1 MAVPVSRPCRASMNG
16 LSRSGAGLFL
26 EGRPGQQPCDLREE
40 PAARISARGT
50 ESFTMYSVV
59 LADGHAVMRQAMKA
73 LLNQQA
79 DLHLAGESGNGLDSL
94 SLVKRAQPDLLVMD
108 LMMPGMNG
116 LEVARRVR
124 LSFPATRIVVLSVDG
139 DAHYVAAAF
148 RCGASA
154 FVFKPSCGLYLVPAV
169 RAVLAGQR
177 YVSPPLVE
185 PAI

>member
-1 MAVPVSRPCRASMNG
+1 MAVPVSRPCRASLNG
-16 LSRSGAGLFL
+16 PSRSGAGLFL
-26 EGRPGQQPCDLREE
+26 EDRSGHQPCDFREDW
-40 PAARISARGT
+40 AVRVSTRGK
-50 ESFTMYSVV
+50 ESFAMYSVV
-59 LADGHAVMRQAMKA
+59 LADGHAVMRQVMRA
-73 LLNQQA
+73 LLNQQT

-94 SLVKRAQPDLLVMD
+94 SLVKRVQPDLLVMD

-124 LSFPATRIVVLSVDG
+124 LSFPATRIVVVSVNS

-154 FVFKPSCGLYLVPAV
+154 FVFKPSCGLCLIPAV
-169 RAVLAGQR
+169 RAALAGQR
-177 YVSPPLVE
+177 YVSPPLVV

>member
-16 LSRSGAGLFL
+16 PSRSGAVLFM
-26 EGRPGQQPCDLREE
+26 EGRSGHQPCDFREDQ
-40 PAARISARGT
+40 AAGVSTRGA
-50 ESFTMYSVV
+50 ESFTMFSIV
-59 LADGHAVMRQAMKA
+59 LADGHAVMRQAMRA

-79 DLHLAGESGNGLDSL
+79 DLHLAGESANGLDSL

-124 LSFPATRIVVLSVDG
+124 LSFPATRIVVVSTNS

-154 FVFKPSCGLYLVPAV
+154 FVFKPSCGLYLVSAV
-169 RAVLAGQR
+169 RAALAGRR
-177 YVSPPLVE
+177 YVSPPLVV
-185 PAI
+185 PAT

>member
-1 MAVPVSRPCRASMNG
+1 MAVPVSRPCRASVN
-16 LSRSGAGLFL
+16 SPARSGAGLFV
-26 EGRPGQQPCDLREE
+26 EGRSGHQPCDFREDRVAGVS
-40 PAARISARGT
+40 PRGT
-50 ESFTMYSVV
+50 ESFSMFSIV
-59 LADGHAVMRQAMKA
+59 LADGHAVMRQAMRA

-79 DLHLAGESGNGLDSL
+79 ELYLAGESGNGLDSL
-94 SLVKRAQPDLLVMD
+94 SLVKRVQPDVLVMD

-124 LSFPATRIVVLSVDG
+124 LSFPATRIVVVSTNS

-169 RAVLAGQR
+169 RAALAGQR